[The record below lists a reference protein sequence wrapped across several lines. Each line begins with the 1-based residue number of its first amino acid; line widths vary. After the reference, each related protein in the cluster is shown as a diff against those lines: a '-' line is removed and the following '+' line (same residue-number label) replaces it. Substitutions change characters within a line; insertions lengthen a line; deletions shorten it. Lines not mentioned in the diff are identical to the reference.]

1 MSAFTQLLLRLGLS
15 YSLMRREEF
24 VEHLTKLLED
34 KGIDPNDT
42 RAVSELFFKELNFW
56 LERENIKNAVKNS
69 TDHSDAELIN
79 EIKDLKNQI
88 AELKKNLEGFK
99 K

>member
-1 MSAFTQLLLRLGLS
+1 MAAITDLLLRLGLS

-24 VEHLTKLLED
+24 IEHLTKLLED

-56 LERENIKNAVKNS
+56 LERENIKNAVKSSTVDNNS
-69 TDHSDAELIN
+69 ELLN
-79 EIKDLKNQI
+79 EIKELKNQI
-88 AELKKNLEGFK
+88 SDLKKKLEDFK

>member
-1 MSAFTQLLLRLGLS
+1 
-15 YSLMRREEF
+15 MRREEF

-56 LERENIKNAVKNS
+56 LERENIKNAVKSSSEANNS
-69 TDHSDAELIN
+69 DLIN

-88 AELKKNLEGFK
+88 AELKKNLEDFK